1 MLVMKCL
8 FYVTVVVGSL
18 PVSSKPCFPNCVG
31 FICVGTYTSSA
42 QVLLVAVKMQVSS
55 SALLTFRVVFFY
67 VVDKKG
73 CDYVSRLLPSFEKH
87 DMIYHAVKDRI
98 VVYIICSIYIKL
110 KELKH

>member
-67 VVDKKG
+67 VMDKKG

-98 VVYIICSIYIKL
+98 LVYISCSIYIKL